1 MDSFST
7 ERRRPRSQAV
17 AGDGFLERPK
27 ALVVDADDASRA
39 FAAEALNSFAP
50 GFDVATA
57 RDPRQALAWL
67 ETFPPALL
75 LTDLA
80 FADDGAGAL
89 RERLRSD
96 ARTRACRVVVLS
108 SLRADD
114 PRVASARLESDAVLV
129 KPVGLPELL
138 EIVRRVMG
146 RNGTQQGH

>member
-1 MDSFST
+1 MDSFT
-7 ERRRPRSQAV
+7 PERRHQVSQAV
-17 AGDGFLERPK
+17 ASNRSLERPK

-57 RDPRQALAWL
+57 QDPRQALAWI
-67 ETFPPALL
+67 ETFPPDLL

-96 ARTRACRVVVLS
+96 ARTRGCRVVVLS
-108 SLRADD
+108 SLSPDD
-114 PRVASARLESDAVLV
+114 PRVASARLESDALLV
-129 KPVGLPELL
+129 KPVGLPSLL

-146 RNGTQQGH
+146 RDATRQGH